1 MDGVLV
7 IMNGKL
13 KKWAPR
19 RNLTEPARV
28 RIPFIR
34 LSVYIFRATIYTLM
48 LINQIDA
55 KYAIFNQIFLICQ
68 IAPTNLTSQR
78 RSNYDRT

>member
-34 LSVYIFRATIYTLM
+34 LSVYISGATIYTLM

-55 KYAIFNQIFLICQ
+55 KYVIYNQIFFNLSNCTNKFN
-68 IAPTNLTSQR
+68 IAKEIRL
-78 RSNYDRT
+78 